1 VKAVDRN
8 AKATDRTTKAV
19 DRNAK
24 ATDRTVKAEDNMLYR
39 SMIALD

>member
-1 VKAVDRN
+1 MQKQWIEQRE
-8 AKATDRTTKAV
+8 AV

-39 SMIALD
+39 STIALD